1 MKDHLKENQTK
12 GLEEVYPMETEEEM
26 EEDFILRQLQKGIKE
41 INMRKNGLYLQ
52 VLEEE
57 VEMFL

>member
-1 MKDHLKENQTK
+1 MKDHLRENQTDS
-12 GLEEVYPMETEEEM
+12 LEEVYPVETEDEM

-41 INMRKNGLYLQ
+41 IDKRKNGLYLQ